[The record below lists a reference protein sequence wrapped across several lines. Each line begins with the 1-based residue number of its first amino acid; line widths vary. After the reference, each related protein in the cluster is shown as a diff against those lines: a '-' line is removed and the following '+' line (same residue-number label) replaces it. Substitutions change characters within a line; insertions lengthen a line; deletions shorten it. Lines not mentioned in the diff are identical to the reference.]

1 MQPKPP
7 KCANPGAAW
16 IDEGRLE
23 KRREGERERERKKRE
38 KKEKKKREKE
48 RERETER
55 GARRKT
61 TNRNYK
67 MKRRK
72 EEGGRKKEGRRKEEG
87 RKKEGRRKEEAEAA
101 AEEEEKKMMMKKMML
116 MLMRRTRMRMRMRK
130 RRRKRVLTGVIIIL
144 YYSHEGKDE
153 VREVGHPLDRAGR
166 RTLRYLRMP
175 LGRRQ
180 RFSLWLQ
187 SNQYEILI
195 AFVLCINVL
204 WMALELQVSGQEV
217 GAEIGVYR
225 NNVQNEMDSWYKA
238 FVAGDMVFTAFFC
251 MDVIVRILVIRIFS
265 DIGEDFHPFS
275 PPIALSH
282 WDILGPSCVFRVPK
296 KDGNQVAKVW

>member
-1 MQPKPP
+1 MF
-7 KCANPGAAW
+7 
-16 IDEGRLE
+16 LE
-23 KRREGERERERKKRE
+23 AVLCV
-38 KKEKKKREKE
+38 KEM
-48 RERETER
+48 R
-55 GARRKT
+55 GT
-61 TNRNYK
+61 
-67 MKRRK
+67 M
-72 EEGGRKKEGRRKEEG
+72 G
-87 RKKEGRRKEEAEAA
+87 
-101 AEEEEKKMMMKKMML
+101 MMR
-116 MLMRRTRMRMRMRK
+116 RRTRMRMRMRK
-130 RRRKRVLTGVIIIL
+130 RRRKRVLTVVVIIL
-144 YYSHEGKDE
+144 FYSHEGKDE

-225 NNVQNEMDSWYKA
+225 NNLQNDMDSWYKA

-265 DIGEDFHPFS
+265 DIGENFHPFS

-282 WDILGPSCVFRVPK
+282 WDILGPSCVFCRPK